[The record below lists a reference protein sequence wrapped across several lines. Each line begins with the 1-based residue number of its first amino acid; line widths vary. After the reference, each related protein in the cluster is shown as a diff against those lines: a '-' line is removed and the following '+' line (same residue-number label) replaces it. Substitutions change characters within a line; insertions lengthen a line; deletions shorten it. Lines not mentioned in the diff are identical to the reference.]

1 MVKAVKILDKNLKDD
16 EPTIA
21 PGISNHQELEEKATE
36 EEVIKGDSTSVTQLY
51 LDRTP
56 DK

>member
-1 MVKAVKILDKNLKDD
+1 LTEKENH

-21 PGISNHQELEEKATE
+21 PRMSNHQELEEKATE
-36 EEVIKGDSTSVTQLY
+36 EEIKADDSTSVTQLF
-51 LDRTP
+51 LDRTL

>member
-1 MVKAVKILDKNLKDD
+1 MDKKLKDD
-16 EPTIA
+16 KPTIA
-21 PGISNHQELEEKATE
+21 PGMSNHQELEEKATE
-36 EEVIKGDSTSVTQLY
+36 EEINKGDSTSVTQLY

>member
-1 MVKAVKILDKNLKDD
+1 METQSKH

-21 PGISNHQELEEKATE
+21 PGMNDREELEEKATE
-36 EEVIKGDSTSVTQLY
+36 NEIKSGDSTMVTQLY